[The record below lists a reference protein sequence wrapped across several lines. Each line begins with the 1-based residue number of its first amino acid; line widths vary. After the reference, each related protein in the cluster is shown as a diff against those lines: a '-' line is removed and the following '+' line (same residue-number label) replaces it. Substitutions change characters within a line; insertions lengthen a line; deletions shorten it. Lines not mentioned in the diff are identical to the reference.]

1 MKTVRCAWC
10 GKEYQL
16 KAHQLARKIREGT
29 PTCCSQ
35 SCGLLLS
42 GHMKKTARERAAKE
56 SAHEIW
62 KRGYSEGYQQA
73 ILDGAK

>member
-1 MKTVRCAWC
+1 MKTVQCAWC

-16 KAHQLARKIREGT
+16 KDHYLDRKIREGK
-29 PTCCSQ
+29 PTCCSKK
-35 SCGLLLS
+35 CGLLMS
-42 GHMKKTARERAAKE
+42 GHNKRQERERIRDDNNFQA
-56 SAHEIW
+56 W